1 MSVIKN
7 NRNVSTMEFLMN
19 GFTWLK
25 IRFYLTDTGKVVKKI
40 YKRSI
45 TKMRRKLKT
54 LKRKYENGE
63 MQFEDVQATWQTW
76 QAYALKFNSWHT
88 IQNMREL
95 YYQLFLKEMEG
106 SRYALY

>member
-1 MSVIKN
+1 MVIPYGD
-7 NRNVSTMEFLMN
+7 RSNVIIEPMM
-19 GFTWLK
+19 
-25 IRFYLTDTGKVVKKI
+25 TDQWFVDAPTLAKEALRVV
-40 YKRSI
+40 
-45 TKMRRKLKT
+45 
-54 LKRKYENGE
+54 ENGE